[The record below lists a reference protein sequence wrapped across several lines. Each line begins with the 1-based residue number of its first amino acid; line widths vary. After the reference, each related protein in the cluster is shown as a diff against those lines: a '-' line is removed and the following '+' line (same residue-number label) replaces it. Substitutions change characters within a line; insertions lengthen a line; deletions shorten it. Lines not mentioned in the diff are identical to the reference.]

1 VKKALIRMGALILA
15 IAVLAGLAPSWVEGR
30 TSAQGAQGGVG
41 LIRGVIK
48 DEQGV
53 PMAGLIVVMT
63 PQSGSQEF
71 TVTAD
76 KDGKFSKSVP
86 AGTYTLTYKSGDKEL
101 FKITARVAANQETAA
116 SLNMSDPKVA
126 EYVARLK
133 KEHEEEERFGKLK
146 THFEAGNAALGQA
159 QALRAQLIKAP
170 SDQRADL
177 QAKLDPVAAQAVTEF
192 QQAAAAADPGDTK
205 NRAAIFTQMGAALDT
220 AGRYDEAADAY
231 KQAITLRPDAAAYNN
246 MGNALAK
253 AGKIDEAKAAY
264 EKSAEVDPAQA
275 ALAYRNFGVVLY
287 SAGKLQGS
295 PAADILQKSAQLDP
309 KNAQTWF
316 LLGAALAANMTF
328 KQEGDKVIFT
338 LLPGTIEAY
347 QKCIE
352 VDPNG
357 PYAESARQGIEELKA
372 MGLGL
377 DKKVTAPKVKH

>member
-1 VKKALIRMGALILA
+1 MGALILA

-220 AGRYDEAADAY
+220 AGRYDEAAD
-231 KQAITLRPDAAAYNN
+231 NN

-328 KQEGDKVIFT
+328 KQEGDKVVFT